1 MRAWRPCTA
10 APLLRAVHSWAPSLP
25 MPSKAGVSVSA
36 HSRRAPVRRLGSAA
50 REGEDGVRVERG
62 HCHITVP
69 RLDLVLPLDA
79 LARRAR
85 QLSAGGRILP
95 EPPGE
100 APADRRICCWLLP
113 LQCANGVCCAWATGT
128 EPDSAPASS
137 TGVLG
142 SAAAAKPAPPAR
154 QVPGAA
160 GRFQW
165 HRSGRAVGDAVEL
178 PAAPAG
184 GEAPPW
190 QRLML
195 RVHARLPQFA
205 SDHSIE
211 A

>member
-1 MRAWRPCTA
+1 M
-10 APLLRAVHSWAPSLP
+10 
-25 MPSKAGVSVSA
+25 
-36 HSRRAPVRRLGSAA
+36 
-50 REGEDGVRVERG
+50 RVERG

-85 QLSAGGRILP
+85 QLTAGGRILP

-100 APADRRICCWLLP
+100 APADMRTHCWLLSLRKAP
-113 LQCANGVCCAWATGT
+113 RVCVCWVTGT
-128 EPDSAPASS
+128 EADSAPASS
-137 TGVLG
+137 AGALG
-142 SAAAAKPAPPAR
+142 PAAAAKPAQAAR
-154 QVPGAA
+154 QAPGGA

-178 PAAPAG
+178 PTAPAG

-190 QRLML
+190 KQLML
-195 RVHARLPQFA
+195 RVQSRLPKFA
-205 SDHSIE
+205 SDHSVG